1 MKWNDEKGFFEN
13 GGSMIAK
20 RIAIIIAIM
29 MLLVVPVVALVA
41 YVLFVLSWHW
51 LLKLAVIG
59 FIIVFIIPVV
69 VLATLALKEGCES

>member
-1 MKWNDEKGFFEN
+1 MKWNDEKR
-13 GGSMIAK
+13 GSMIAK

-29 MLLVVPVVALVA
+29 MLLVVPVVALAA

-59 FIIVFIIPVV
+59 FIIFFIIPVV
-69 VLATLALKEGCES
+69 ILVTLALKGGYE

>member
-1 MKWNDEKGFFEN
+1 MKWNDEKR
-13 GGSMIAK
+13 GSMIAK

-29 MLLVVPVVALVA
+29 MLLVVPVVALAA

-59 FIIVFIIPVV
+59 FIIFFIIPVLILV
-69 VLATLALKEGCES
+69 TLALKEGCE

>member
-1 MKWNDEKGFFEN
+1 MKWNDEEGFFGV

-20 RIAIIIAIM
+20 KIAIIIAII

-59 FIIVFIIPVV
+59 FIIFFIIGMV
-69 VLATLALKEGCES
+69 VLATLALKGEL

>member
-29 MLLVVPVVALVA
+29 MLLVVPVVALAA

-59 FIIVFIIPVV
+59 FIIVFIAPVV
-69 VLATLALKEGCES
+69 ILTTLALKEGYE